1 MTAQPHILADDH
13 VVTLNPIVGMSLEDL
28 GRAGIDVLQAGIS
41 HPMMAAEHLL
51 RFNRELVKVML
62 GRATQEPPSGDRR
75 FQDEGY
81 RSSPLHSRLMRGWLA
96 LNASVN
102 EWVDSMGFEGN
113 ELERAR
119 FVAALATDAV
129 APPNFLLGNPAAL
142 RKARESR
149 GASLRAGL
157 SNLVNDLRHNNGMP
171 SQVDKSAFTVGT
183 NLAATP
189 GAVIHRSDILEL
201 IQYQP
206 RTARQQSRPVLIV
219 PPQINKYYVYDLSPD
234 KSMVAYLLEQGFQ
247 VYMVSWRNP
256 GREHRSWGLDDYVLA
271 LDAAIDVCREVSK
284 APAVNVVGACAG
296 GITLATA
303 VAWMAGRGELNK
315 IASLSLMVNVL
326 QPAAEDSVIGL
337 FASDKSIEG
346 ARKKSARAGV
356 LDGSD
361 TARVF
366 NWMRAND
373 LIWNYVSSNYLLGE
387 TPPAFDILYWNNDT
401 TRLPARLHSDFL
413 DIFKDNLL
421 TKRGELEIKGVPI
434 DLKNITV
441 PAYVTGGTTDHITPW
456 QACYR
461 TTQLLGGPV
470 NFVLSTAGHIQSFV
484 SPPTSSKRKFFTNPK
499 KPRSASAWAKQA
511 QEHKGSW
518 WPHWTQWLRSMD
530 DGEVKAATKLGN
542 ASHPPLVAAPG
553 TYVHD

>member
-1 MTAQPHILADDH
+1 MTAQPHIPADDH

-28 GRAGIDVLQAGIS
+28 GRAGIDVLQAGVS

-62 GRATQEPPSGDRR
+62 GRAVQEPASGDRR

-81 RSSPLHSRLMRGWLA
+81 RSSRLHSRLMQGWLA
-96 LNASVN
+96 LNATVN
-102 EWVDSMGFEGN
+102 EWVESMGFEGN

-119 FVAALATDAV
+119 FVAALVTDAV
-129 APPNFLLGNPAAL
+129 APSNFLLGNPAAL

-149 GASLRAGL
+149 GASLVAGL
-157 SNLVNDLRHNNGMP
+157 GNLVNDLRHNNGMP

-189 GAVIHRSDILEL
+189 GAVIHRSEILEL

-206 RTARQQSRPVLIV
+206 RTAKQQSRPVLIV

-234 KSMVAYLLEQGFQ
+234 KSMVGYLLEQGFQ
-247 VYMVSWRNP
+247 VYMVPWRNP

-271 LDAAIDVCREVSK
+271 LDEAIDVCRDVSK

-303 VAWMAGRGELNK
+303 VAWLAGRDELNK

-326 QPAAEDSVIGL
+326 QPAVEDSVIGL
-337 FASDKSIEG
+337 FASDKSIEA

-434 DLKNITV
+434 DLKNVTV

-470 NFVLSTAGHIQSFV
+470 NFVLSTAGHIQSFI

-499 KPRSASAWAKQA
+499 KPRSAEIWAKHA

-518 WPHWTQWLRSMD
+518 WPHWTQWLRSID
-530 DGEVKAATKLGN
+530 EGEVKAATTLGN
-542 ASHPPLVAAPG
+542 ASHPPLVPAPG
-553 TYVHD
+553 TYVHE